1 MTSISV
7 NSIGPGPTFLLG
19 LSSFALCFIVRAA
32 SEGRRTISAPVPRL
46 MEFVELERT
55 CAGIAGKG
63 GGDWVENA
71 QNRLG
76 DLEDRSLDG
85 GGGVA
90 VDLGLR
96 EGSTVS
102 DPNDDVESRS
112 EEGGG

>member
-1 MTSISV
+1 
-7 NSIGPGPTFLLG
+7 
-19 LSSFALCFIVRAA
+19 
-32 SEGRRTISAPVPRL
+32 